1 MIIFQKIYILLV
13 LFKFFKGINMKK
25 NKLEQK
31 SKPIGVILFI
41 SITIAV
47 IIIVFASQFLFDSK
61 NQSYLNLPVT
71 DSSQLTGLD
80 AFANCLTENDAVF
93 YGTEWC
99 GFCTQQKNIFGD
111 SMKYINYI
119 DCDRNRNICSAQGI
133 TGFPTWKI
141 KGQSYPGVQSLDVLA
156 SRTGCE
162 L

>member
-1 MIIFQKIYILLV
+1 
-13 LFKFFKGINMKK
+13 MKK
-25 NKLEQK
+25 KKNQLEEKSQNKVVMT
-31 SKPIGVILFI
+31 IFW
-41 SITIAV
+41 ITIAI
-47 IIIVFASQFLFDSK
+47 IIIVFASQFLFNSEPRTIDRVIDVD
-61 NQSYLNLPVT
+61 P
-71 DSSQLTGLD
+71 SQLTGLD